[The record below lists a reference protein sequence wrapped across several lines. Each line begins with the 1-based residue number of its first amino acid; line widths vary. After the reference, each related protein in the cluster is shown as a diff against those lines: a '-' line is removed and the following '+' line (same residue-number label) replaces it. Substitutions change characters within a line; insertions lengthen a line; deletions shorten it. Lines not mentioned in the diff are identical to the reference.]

1 MDHST
6 ENGKNLN
13 SEMENPSVE
22 NAAPPC
28 LFTWDGEERS
38 CIPGQSLED
47 LLGASEK
54 FKEDPTI
61 LAKINGRIRELHYQ
75 PQEGD
80 TITSLPL
87 SSSEGNM
94 AYERGLLHTLIR
106 ASRAVLPGCHVVV
119 EHSILSGLYCEIEAS
134 TPLTP
139 FDVDRIGRKMREMV
153 DADGPF
159 VRRLMDKED
168 AIRLYESSGQT
179 EKSRLLAVREDHQFK
194 VYESGGYSDYFYGYM
209 PPSTGYL
216 QRFRLVYE
224 MPGLVLLLPRPYRME
239 MPNSFDTP
247 RKLLH
252 VFRESERWGRILN
265 CRTVADLNELASD
278 EEKLQ
283 EFILINEAR
292 HDAELYEIARQIEA
306 SKARLVLIAGPSS
319 SGKTT
324 FTQKLRLQLRM
335 RGKNPVMLSLD
346 NYYLDRHILPVQED
360 GSVDLENINTLDL
373 PLLNQHLSELL
384 QGMEVSIPRFDFEVA
399 RRDHERCVPMRL
411 ETDDILLVE
420 GIHGLN
426 ESLTAAIPGNEKFK
440 IYISALTQLNLDNHN
455 RIPTTDVRLLRRMV
469 RDYAS
474 RNTSAEATLAMWP
487 SVRAGEEA
495 WIFPFQ
501 ERADVMFN
509 STLVYELLYLKQDA
523 YPLLRKIT
531 VESPQYSE
539 AVRLLRFL
547 KYFVNPPEG
556 SVSLIPNTSLLR
568 EFIGGGVFE
577 R

>member
-1 MDHST
+1 MDNTMTDNETKS
-6 ENGKNLN
+6 NDKQKLVN
-13 SEMENPSVE
+13 
-22 NAAPPC
+22 
-28 LFTWDGEERS
+28 FTWDGERQT
-38 CIPGQSLED
+38 CPPGQSLEA
-47 LLGASEK
+47 LL
-54 FKEDPTI
+54 DPTQKFSENPI
-61 LAKINGRIRELHYQ
+61 LLVKINGRIGELWHQ

-80 TITSLPL
+80 QIASLPL
-87 SSSEGNM
+87 SSPEGNR

-106 ASRAVLPGCHVVV
+106 AAKDVLPGSRVLV
-119 EHSILSGLYCEIEAS
+119 EHSIVSGLYCEIEAQA
-134 TPLTP
+134 PLTP
-139 FDVDRIGRKMREMV
+139 FDVDRVGRKMRELV
-153 DADGPF
+153 EEGAPF
-159 VRRLMDKED
+159 QRRLLDKED
-168 AIRLYESSGQT
+168 AVRLYNHSGQE
-179 EKSRLLAVREDHQFK
+179 EKARLLAFREDQQFK
-194 VYESGGYSDYFYGYM
+194 VYDAGGYGDYFYGHM
-209 PPSTGYL
+209 PPSTAYL

-224 MPGLVLLLPRPYRME
+224 MPGLILLFPQPSDLKQPLT
-239 MPNSFDTP
+239 FDTP

-252 VFRESERWGRILN
+252 VFRESERWARILD
-265 CRTVADLNELASD
+265 CRTVADLDDLAHD
-278 EEKLQ
+278 EERLK

-292 HDAELYEIARQIEA
+292 HDAELHDIARQIEG
-306 SKARLVLIAGPSS
+306 SHARLVLVAGPSS

-346 NYYLDRHILPVQED
+346 NYYLDRNTLPVNED

-384 QGMEVSIPRFDFEVA
+384 QGMTVMIPRFDFNTALRSPEPGA
-399 RRDHERCVPMRL
+399 PMTL
-411 ETDDILLVE
+411 APDDILLVE

-426 ESLTAAIPGNEKFK
+426 ESLTDAIPGSDKFK

-469 RDYAS
+469 RDHAS
-474 RNTSAEATLAMWP
+474 RNTAAADTLSMWP
-487 SVRAGEEA
+487 SVRVGEER

-509 STLVYELLYLKQDA
+509 STLVYELLYLKREA
-523 YPLLRKIT
+523 YPLLQEIT
-531 VESPQYSE
+531 EENPQFSE
-539 AVRLLRFL
+539 AERLSRFL

-556 SVSLIPNTSLLR
+556 SECYIPNTSLLR